1 MGGNNRL
8 IGQVVILGA
17 VLIAVAGG
25 LLWMAVN
32 GMLPAAAGIGAD
44 LDPNVRT
51 VGTIVILSVIVAVF
65 WFILPKGGGSKS

>member
-1 MGGNNRL
+1 MDENKG
-8 IGQVVILGA
+8 IVGQVVIISV

-32 GMLPAAAGIGAD
+32 GMLPSAAGLGSG

-51 VGTIVILSVIVAVF
+51 IAMIVILAVIAGVAWMVM
-65 WFILPKGGGSKS
+65 PKGSRR

>member
-1 MGGNNRL
+1 MGGNSRL

-17 VLIAVAGG
+17 ILIAVAGG

-32 GMLPAAAGIGAD
+32 GMLPAAAGIGAN

-51 VGTIVILSVIVAVF
+51 IGTIAILSVIVAIF
-65 WFILPKGGGSKS
+65 WFVLPKGGGSKS